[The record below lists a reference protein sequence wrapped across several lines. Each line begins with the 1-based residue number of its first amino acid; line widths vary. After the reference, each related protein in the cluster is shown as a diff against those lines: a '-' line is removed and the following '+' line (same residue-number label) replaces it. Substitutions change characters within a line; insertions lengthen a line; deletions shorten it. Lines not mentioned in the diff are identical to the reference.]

1 MPIFANIQDSNSGL
15 IAKVTKFG
23 QLVVAPLQYSTPV
36 SVDLNVID
44 TAFNF
49 IQPEQDHSIVI
60 TDILVSA
67 DNSVS
72 NVVPAEVEVY
82 EAATADTTTIDTSIT
97 RPRVVRAGNFP
108 ITGLNLLV
116 PEGKFVNAKTNDNN
130 VLVTIMFYR
139 VPAEDV

>member
-1 MPIFANIQDSNSGL
+1 MSTPTVIKDNNSGNT
-15 IAKVTKFG
+15 AKVSKFG
-23 QLVVAPLQYSTPV
+23 QLIVASLDYSTPI
-36 SVDLNVID
+36 SDSLDVID

-49 IQPEQDHSIVI
+49 VRPQQDHSVVI
-60 TDILVSA
+60 TDIVVSA

-72 NVVPAEVEVY
+72 NVVPAEVEIY
-82 EAATADTTTIDTSIT
+82 EATTADTTTIDTGIVS
-97 RPRVVRAGNFP
+97 PRVVRADNLALN
-108 ITGLNLLV
+108 GLNLLV